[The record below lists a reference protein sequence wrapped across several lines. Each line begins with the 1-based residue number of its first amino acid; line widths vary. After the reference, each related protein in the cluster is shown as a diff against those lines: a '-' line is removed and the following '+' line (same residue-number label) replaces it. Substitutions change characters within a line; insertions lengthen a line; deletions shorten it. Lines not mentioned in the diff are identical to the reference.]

1 MVMPSCSLAIRSC
14 RARSSLGGLTDRRL
28 YDMMYNMRRVTVRD
42 LQHNLA
48 ELLDQVQSGQELVV
62 TKRGKAV
69 ARIVPAQPSG
79 PLVWPDSAA
88 RMKRLAVSDTSGPPA
103 SAVIDELRRE
113 RL

>member
-1 MVMPSCSLAIRSC
+1 
-14 RARSSLGGLTDRRL
+14 
-28 YDMMYNMRRVTVRD
+28 MYNMRRVTVRD

-48 ELLDQVQSGQELVV
+48 ELLNQVQSGQELVV

-69 ARIVPAQPSG
+69 ARIVPAQRSEG

-88 RMKRLAVSDTSGPPA
+88 RMKRLAVTDTSGTPA